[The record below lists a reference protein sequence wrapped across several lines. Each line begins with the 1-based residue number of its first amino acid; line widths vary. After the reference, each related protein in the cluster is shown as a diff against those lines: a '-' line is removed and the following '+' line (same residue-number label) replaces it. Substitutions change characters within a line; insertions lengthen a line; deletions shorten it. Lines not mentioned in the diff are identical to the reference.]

1 MGTVTFLFTD
11 VEGSTD
17 LVRALGDQ
25 AYSTLLAVHRRL
37 LRDAFNRHHGQEID
51 TQGDAFFVAFTDPA
65 DALAAAAS
73 IQASAQTQ
81 EWPGGSPVLVRM
93 GIHTGAPVSTGTGYV
108 GMDVHRAARICSAG
122 HGGQILVSQTTKNAV
137 ANRLPAQATLR
148 LLGRY
153 RLKDLQEPEALYQ
166 LLHPDLPVAFPPPR
180 SLDAIPNNL
189 PVQLTSFIG
198 RVREIA
204 DVRRLFS
211 TTRLLTLT
219 GPGGCGKTRL
229 ALQAAAELV
238 DEFADGVWLVEL
250 GALTDPGLV
259 TQAVASVLGIREE
272 SGRPLAASLVDAIR
286 SRRLMLILDNCEHL
300 VDASARLAES
310 LLLAS
315 PGLKVLATSREP
327 LGIAG
332 EMIYRVPSLTV
343 PEVSQQLT
351 SPDLNRTEATRLFVE
366 RAAFAR
372 PDLRLTDLDAPA
384 VARVCVALDGIPL
397 AIEMAAA
404 RLRTLSVGQIAQ
416 RISDRFGLLTG
427 GSRTALPRQQ
437 TLQAMLDWSYELLT
451 GAERAALRAL
461 SVFPAGFTLEAA
473 EDVGA
478 GPQTRRGHVLHLVG
492 QLVDKSMLI
501 ADTHTDDVRYRM
513 LQIVRQYGLERLVQ
527 AGEAGEVRARQLAW
541 CLRLVSS
548 LDVTARPEH
557 EWVPR
562 LDIEHDNLRAGLA
575 WGIEAGNVLSVLRLA
590 SSLAP
595 FWLVRGYWSEGRRWL
610 EAALTAGIS
619 VDPDVQARGLLGLA
633 RIVEYQGDY
642 GEAKTF
648 SEAGLALQQHLG
660 DSREVAGALRTLGNI
675 AYARSDYRAARNL
688 YEESLVYG
696 RATGDPRFIA
706 ASLINLAIV
715 ADHQADY
722 ARAAA
727 LARECL
733 DLFRSVDDRRGT
745 AFALHILGLVAIDQ
759 GDHDGAAPL
768 FEESLQLRR
777 DLGDRRGI
785 SGSLHSLG
793 VIAHAHG
800 DLARAQALYEESL
813 QLRRTLGD
821 KQGVGASLSSLAA
834 VARDRTDLDAARA
847 LWQESLTL
855 RQSIED
861 QAGIAECLE
870 HLAAIAPDPTDAIRL
885 FGAAAALR
893 EQIVA
898 PGSPRDRESTRREIE
913 RLRPRLTAAVF
924 EAAWQEGRR
933 MPQGHVISLA
943 LTSPSDARQ
952 NS

>member
-25 AYSTLLAVHRRL
+25 AYSTVLAVHRGL
-37 LRDAFNRHHGQEID
+37 LRETFGRHHGQEID
-51 TQGDAFFVAFTDPA
+51 TQGDAFFVAFA
-65 DALAAAAS
+65 DAADAIAAALA
-73 IQASAQTQ
+73 IQESVQTQ
-81 EWPGGSPVLVRM
+81 RWPGGAPVRVRL
-93 GIHTGAPVSTGTGYV
+93 GIHTGDPVSTGTGYV

-122 HGGQILVSQTTKNAV
+122 YGGQILVSQTTRDAV
-137 ANRLPAQATLR
+137 GNRLPAQATLR

-166 LLHPDLPVAFPPPR
+166 LVHPALAVAFPPPR
-180 SLDAIPNNL
+180 TLDAIPNNL
-189 PVQLTSFIG
+189 PIQLTSFIG

-204 DVRRLFS
+204 DVGRLFS

-250 GALTDPGLV
+250 AALTDPGLV
-259 TQAVASVLGIREE
+259 TQAAAGVLGMREE
-272 SGRPLAASLVDAIR
+272 TGRPLGASLADAVR
-286 SRRLMLILDNCEHL
+286 SKRLLLILDNCEHL
-300 VDASARLAES
+300 IDASARLAES
-310 LLLAS
+310 LLVAS
-315 PGLKVLATSREP
+315 SGLKVLATGREP

-332 EMIYRVPSLTV
+332 EMIYRVPSLAV
-343 PEVSQQLT
+343 PDVSQQLT
-351 SPDLNRTEATRLFVE
+351 PPDLNKTEAARLFVE

-372 PDLRLTDLDAPA
+372 PDLRLTDADAPA
-384 VARVCVALDGIPL
+384 VARICVALDGIPL

-437 TLQAMLDWSYELLT
+437 TLQAVLDWSYELLT
-451 GAERAALRAL
+451 DAERAALRAL

-473 EDVGA
+473 EDVCA
-478 GPQTRRGHVLHLVG
+478 GPRIRRGQVLHLVG
-492 QLVDKSMLI
+492 QLVDKSMI
-501 ADTHTDDVRYRM
+501 TAETHAADARYRM
-513 LQIVRQYGLERLVQ
+513 LQTVRQYGLERLVQ
-527 AGEAGEVRARQLAW
+527 EGEAAEIRARQLAS
-541 CLRLVSS
+541 CLRLVTS
-548 LDVTARPEH
+548 LNMADRPEH
-557 EWVPR
+557 EWVPV
-562 LDIEHDNLRAGLA
+562 LDLEHDNLRAGLA
-575 WGIEAGNVLSVLRLA
+575 WGLEGGNILSVLRLA
-590 SSLAP
+590 AGLAP

-619 VDPDVQARGLLGLA
+619 LDPEVQARGLLGLA
-633 RIVEYQGDY
+633 RIAEYQGDY
-642 GEAKTF
+642 GDAKTF

-675 AYARSDYRAARNL
+675 AYARSDYGAARTL

-696 RATGDPRFIA
+696 RATRDPRIIA
-706 ASLINLAIV
+706 ATLINLAIV
-715 ADHQADY
+715 AEHQAEY

-727 LARECL
+727 LGRESL

-745 AFALHILGLVAIDQ
+745 AFALHVLGLLAIDQ
-759 GDHDGAAPL
+759 GDHDGSAPL

-793 VIAHAHG
+793 LIARAHG
-800 DLARAQALYEESL
+800 DLTRAQALHEESL
-813 QLRRTLGD
+813 TLRRDLGD

-834 VARDRTDLDAARA
+834 IARDRGDPDAARH
-847 LWQESLTL
+847 LWQESLAL
-855 RQSIED
+855 RQSIGD

-870 HLAAIAPDPTDAIRL
+870 RLAAIAPDPADAVRL

-893 EQIVA
+893 ELIVA
-898 PGSPRDRESTRREIE
+898 PGSPDNQEIIRQEIE
-913 RLRPRLTAAVF
+913 RLRPQLGDVLF
-924 EAAWQEGRR
+924 DAAWQEGRR
-933 MPQGHVISLA
+933 MPQTQAISLA
-943 LTSPSDARQ
+943 QTPRGAVF
-952 NS
+952 

>member
-17 LVRALGDQ
+17 LVRALGDET
-25 AYSTLLAVHRRL
+25 YSTLLAIHRRL
-37 LRDAFNRHHGQEID
+37 LRDAFRTHHGHEID
-51 TQGDAFFVAFTDPA
+51 TQGDAFFVAFA
-65 DALAAAAS
+65 DAADAIAAAVS
-73 IQASAQTQ
+73 IQQAVHRET
-81 EWPGGSPVLVRM
+81 WPGDAPVRVRM
-93 GIHTGAPVSTGTGYV
+93 GVHTGDAVSTGTGYV
-108 GMDVHRAARICSAG
+108 GMDVHRAARISAAG
-122 HGGQILVSQTTKNAV
+122 YGGQILLSQTTRDAV
-137 ANRLPAQATLR
+137 ANRLPPQVTLR

-153 RLKDLQEPEALYQ
+153 RLKDLQVPEALYQ
-166 LLHPDLPVAFPPPR
+166 LVHPDLPVAFAPPR

-198 RVREIA
+198 RDREIA
-204 DVRRLFS
+204 DVQRLFS
-211 TTRLLTLT
+211 NTRLLTLT

-229 ALQAAAELV
+229 AIQAAAELL

-250 GALTDPGLV
+250 AALTDPGLV
-259 TQAVASVLGIREE
+259 TQATASVLGIREE
-272 SGRPLAASLVDAIR
+272 PGRPLAALLADTVR
-286 SRRLMLILDNCEHL
+286 SRRLLLILDNCEHL
-300 VDASARLAES
+300 IDASARLAES
-310 LLLAS
+310 LLLAG
-315 PGLKVLATSREP
+315 PGLKVLTTGREP

-343 PEVSQQLT
+343 PGVSSRVT
-351 SPDLNRTEATRLFVE
+351 RPDLNKTEATRLFIE

-372 PDLRLTDLDAPA
+372 PDLRLTDADAPA
-384 VARVCVALDGIPL
+384 VARICMALDGIPL

-404 RLRTLSVGQIAQ
+404 RLNTLSVAQIAQ

-451 GAERAALRAL
+451 DAERAVLRAL

-478 GPQTRRGHVLHLVG
+478 GPRTRRDHVLHLVG
-492 QLVDKSMLI
+492 QLVDKSMLV
-501 ADTHTDDVRYRM
+501 ADTHADDARYRM

-541 CLRLVSS
+541 CLRLVAS
-548 LDVTARPEH
+548 LNIAVRPDH
-557 EWVPR
+557 EWVRR
-562 LDIEHDNLRAGLA
+562 LDVEHDNLRTGLA
-575 WGIEAGNVLSVLRLA
+575 WGLEGGNVLSVLRLA

-610 EAALTAGIS
+610 EAALTAGLN

-633 RIVEYQGDY
+633 RIAEYQGDY
-642 GEAKTF
+642 SEAKTF

-675 AYARSDYRAARNL
+675 AYARSDYSAARTL
-688 YEESLVYG
+688 YEESLTYG
-696 RATGDPRFIA
+696 RAAGDPRVIA

-727 LARECL
+727 LCRESL

-745 AFALHILGLVAIDQ
+745 AFALHVLGLVAIDQ
-759 GDHDGAAPL
+759 GNHDGAAPM

-777 DLGDRRGI
+777 DLGDQRGI

-793 VIAHAHG
+793 VVARAHG
-800 DLARAQALYEESL
+800 DLTRAQALHEESL
-813 QLRRTLGD
+813 DLRRTLGD
-821 KQGVGASLSSLAA
+821 KQGVGASLGSLA
-834 VARDRTDLDAARA
+834 VIARDRGDLDGARA

-855 RQSIED
+855 RQSIGD

-870 HLAAIAPDPTDAIRL
+870 HLAAIASNPTDAVHL
-885 FGAAAALR
+885 FGAAAAVR
-893 EQIVA
+893 ETIVA
-898 PGSPRDRESTRREIE
+898 PGSLGDQETVRREIE
-913 RLRPRLTAAVF
+913 RLRARLDDDAF
-924 EAAWQEGRR
+924 DAAWREGRR
-933 MPQGHVISLA
+933 MPQNQAIGLA
-943 LTSPSDARQ
+943 LATSGEAP
-952 NS
+952 